1 MVKKID
7 CFIPCRT
14 QGDFIKNLNFLEIDN
29 IKLVEHTI
37 IKSIE
42 SKLFRNIYLLTN
54 DKYSFFNLKKKYK
67 CLKFINTKSKKEP
80 FYKIIEKLNKKKYFK
95 EFIDICVL
103 LPNYPFKSCETINK
117 VYNKYNKYNLNF
129 ITTAKKEY
137 FFYYKKNKKQY
148 KSINFSK
155 KIKNKKNINPLCKL
169 AGGIFIYNCG
179 KTKLNLKSI
188 DITNLFFINNHES
201 FGIYSLYDFITAS
214 SLIDIDQSILL
225 KMSN

>member
-37 IKSIE
+37 IKSID

-54 DKYSFFNLKKKYK
+54 DKYSFFNLKAKYK
-67 CLKFINTKSKKEP
+67 CLKIVNTKSKKEP
-80 FYKIIEKLNKKKYFK
+80 FYKIIDKLNKKKYFD
-95 EFIDICVL
+95 ELIDICVL
-103 LPNYPFKSCETINK
+103 LPNYPFKSGETIQK
-117 VYNKYNKYNLNF
+117 VYNKYKKYNLNF
-129 ITTAKKEY
+129 MATAKKEY
-137 FFYYKKNKKQY
+137 FFYYKKKENQY

-155 KIKNKKNINPLCKL
+155 KIKNKKEIAPLCKL
-169 AGGIFIYNCG
+169 AGGIFIYSSK
-179 KTKLNLKSI
+179 KTKFNLSSI
-188 DITNLFFINNHES
+188 NITNLFFINNHES